1 MKTHARA
8 VVIGGGVVGCSVL
21 YHLAKIGWRD
31 IVLLEKNELTSGST
45 WHAAGGVTTL
55 NSDANV
61 SRLQKYTFDLY
72 RELERATGQSCGI
85 HHNGGIYL
93 AASDGQMD
101 FLEAD
106 PQPRALPQ
114 DGDGD

>member
-1 MKTHARA
+1 MKERARA

-21 YHLAKIGWRD
+21 YHLARIGWSD
-31 IVLLEKNELTSGST
+31 VVLIEKNELTSGST

-72 RELERATGQSCGI
+72 RELEKVTGQS
-85 HHNGGIYL
+85 
-93 AASDGQMD
+93 
-101 FLEAD
+101 
-106 PQPRALPQ
+106 
-114 DGDGD
+114 

>member
-31 IVLLEKNELTSGST
+31 VVLLEKNELTSGSN
-45 WHAAGGVTTL
+45 WHAAAGVTTL
-55 NSDANV
+55 NSDGNV
-61 SRLQKYTFDLY
+61 SRLQEYTFDLY
-72 RELERATGQSCGI
+72 RELVRVTGQSCGI

-93 AASDGQMD
+93 ASSDGQMD
-101 FLEAD
+101 FLKLIHS
-106 PQPRALPQ
+106 RARY
-114 DGDGD
+114 

>member
-1 MKTHARA
+1 MLSHAKV
-8 VVIGGGVVGCSVL
+8 VVIGGGVVGCSIL
-21 YHLAKIGWRD
+21 YHLAKAGWRD
-31 IVLLEKNELTSGST
+31 LVLLEKNEITSGST

-72 RELERATGQSCGI
+72 RELEHVTGQSCGL

-93 AASDGQMD
+93 ASSDGHSI
-101 FLEAD
+101 FSSSSIPA
-106 PQPRALPQ
+106 PAI
-114 DGDGD
+114 